1 MTMPLSIERLPGRPG
16 NAPAVTPGYRPLP
29 SPDAAN
35 DPAAVTS
42 RGAPATDV
50 ALPQDPR
57 RPGRYALEADD
68 VVARVIAG
76 AAASLGGI
84 ALLEAVARLAA
95 LYA

>member
-1 MTMPLSIERLPGRPG
+1 MPLSIQRLPGRSG
-16 NAPAVTPGYRPLP
+16 NAPAATPGYRPLP
-29 SPDAAN
+29 PPDAAN
-35 DPAAVTS
+35 DPAAAAS
-42 RGAPATDV
+42 RGSPAADV
-50 ALPQDPR
+50 ALPRDPW

-84 ALLEAVARLAA
+84 ALLESVARLAA